1 MWSSYQALRA
11 RTYAAAHGE
20 VTGLRKAWLV
30 TFSLA
35 CVGLMSMGAIGV
47 FQGDETRV
55 IRVSILIA
63 SVIAWVASMIIA
75 RRINRSQTEDPSER
89 A

>member
-1 MWSSYQALRA
+1 MEKW
-11 RTYAAAHGE
+11 
-20 VTGLRKAWLV
+20 TGLRKAWLV

-35 CVGLMSMGAIGV
+35 CIGLMSIGAIGV

-55 IRVSILIA
+55 IRVSILCTSA
-63 SVIAWVASMIIA
+63 IAWLTSMIIA
-75 RRINRSQTEDPSER
+75 RRINRSQTDDRSER